1 MDWMAIDSVEVRNVG
16 RRLAAHAA
24 SGDDVRATMVR
35 LATKA
40 ELDVAGLHLLD
51 DLADRLRDMARSL
64 LQAATTVDEHVLH
77 VAPHPALPLTAAGQ
91 LASHNT
97 YQSDLSVRDLHEAGV
112 RAFEFDLHG
121 PSRSGEWAVYH
132 HALDRDSNVGSLSDA
147 LANVASLP
155 ADSVT
160 TVFLDLKDAPAP
172 RFDQQMFDRAIRDA
186 FGDRLFTP
194 LDLIVRSPGAVTVGE
209 AATTSGWPTF
219 AELSTN
225 VLVVVTGDVASYR
238 ALGGLTAAAFVSA
251 RPTRAAI
258 ADPHI
263 VVYNAPAQDLTPVQ
277 VLALQQTGG
286 LVRTWGHPTEAGR
299 HANYLALDL

>member
-1 MDWMAIDSVEVRNVG
+1 MEWLAIDSVQVRNVG
-16 RRLAAHAA
+16 RRLVAHAA
-24 SGDDVRATMVR
+24 TGDDVRATVAR
-35 LATKA
+35 LEAMAKL
-40 ELDVAGLHLLD
+40 EVAGVHLLD
-51 DLADRLRDMARSL
+51 DLADRLRDLARSL
-64 LQAATTVDEHVLH
+64 LRAATTVDEHVLH
-77 VAPHPALPLTAAGQ
+77 IAPRPTLPLTAAGQ

-97 YQSDLSVRDLHEAGV
+97 YQSDRNVRELHEAGV

-121 PSRSGEWAVYH
+121 PSGSGEWAVYH
-132 HALDRDSNVGSLSDA
+132 HAFDRDSNVGSLSEA
-147 LANVASLP
+147 LASVASLP

-160 TVFLDLKDAPAP
+160 TVFLDLKDAPAT
-172 RFDQQMFDRAIRDA
+172 RFDQLMFDRAMREA

-209 AATTSGWPTF
+209 AAAVSGWPTF

-225 VLVVVTGDVASYR
+225 VLVVVTGNVAPYR
-238 ALGGLTAAAFVSA
+238 AHGGLTSAAFVSA
-251 RPTRAAI
+251 RPTSAAI

-263 VVYNAPAQDLTPVQ
+263 VVYNAPTQDLTPAQ

-299 HANYLALDL
+299 YSNYLALDL